1 MRTVLVMR
9 QLAAVL
15 DELLLS
21 VTRRARLTPHEL
33 LVLAWI
39 AQKPGIGV
47 GTVASCIGRKRQ
59 SVQRTLEKFEQRK
72 LVERFQSCVRDRT
85 SGWGLTNKGEEFW
98 GRLAAELREQD
109 ERLHRSGLMTHEH
122 LKYLERLMRDLRRQ
136 SSGMSDSHMTDS
148 GMSEVGLVEPPRER
162 KATLEWDC

>member
-47 GTVASCIGRKRQ
+47 GSVARCIGRKRQ
-59 SVQRTLEKFEQRK
+59 SVQRTLERFEERK

-85 SGWGLTNKGEEFW
+85 SGWGLTNKGQEFW
-98 GRLAAELREQD
+98 GRLAVELRAQD
-109 ERLHRSGLMTHEH
+109 ERLHKTGLMTHEH
-122 LKYLERLMRDLRRQ
+122 LKYLERLMRDLQRQ
-136 SSGMSDSHMTDS
+136 SSGMSEP

-162 KATLEWDC
+162 KATLDWDC

>member
-15 DELLLS
+15 DDLLLS
-21 VTRRARLTPHEL
+21 VIRRARLTPNEL

-47 GTVASCIGRKRQ
+47 GSVARCIARKRQ
-59 SVQRTLEKFEQRK
+59 SVQRTLERLEKRK

-98 GRLAAELREQD
+98 GRLAAALREQD
-109 ERLHRSGLMTHEH
+109 ERLHKSGLMTHEH
-122 LKYLERLMRDLRRQ
+122 LKYLEKLMKDLREH
-136 SSGMSDSHMTDS
+136 SAAMS
-148 GMSEVGLVEPPRER
+148 VLGLVEVPPEEQ
-162 KATLEWDC
+162 TPEWDL